1 MILKSY
7 LRKAQYLPVQDP
19 DIHIIPF
26 PVQDASMPHLQN
38 PFSQLSDVS
47 PEHDGLTPH
56 LHVFDVQVSDKSVQ
70 S

>member
-1 MILKSY
+1 MILRSH
-7 LRKAQYLPVQDP
+7 LRKVQYLPMQAP

-26 PVQDASMPHLQN
+26 PVQEASMPHLQN

-56 LHVFDVQVSDKSVQ
+56 LHVFDVQVSDNPVQ

>member
-1 MILKSY
+1 M
-7 LRKAQYLPVQDP
+7 QDP

-56 LHVFDVQVSDKSVQ
+56 LHVFDVQVSDNPVQ